1 MNLQGKALRVTI
13 YIGESDHFQGKALYM
28 ALLELLRREGASG
41 ATVTRGLAGF
51 GPRSRIHTATILTLS
66 EDLPL
71 KIEWVDRPEIV
82 ERLMPQVKQMV
93 NDGLITL
100 EEIDV
105 IQYAPGRQADPL
117 AQRVVD
123 IMQTEVTTVTPTTPV
138 KDIVQLLLRRGY
150 GSVPVVNADRGLVG
164 IITDGDLLLRAGVS
178 ARLDL
183 QDILN
188 EMQVMQQIGDLEERE
203 QTAENIMTQPVIAIQ
218 ELSTLRQAVNR
229 MVKNNLKRL
238 PVINIQGQLTG
249 WISRVDVLRTLDY
262 HHLPKDT
269 TPQHQA
275 GSTVAELMYSD
286 VPSVALDTTLEK
298 ILQVLESN
306 TYRRVVV
313 VDNSGQVLG
322 IITDGDLLRRSQDKD
337 NPGLV
342 ARLRS
347 LITGK
352 RPQSP
357 LLASQETAA
366 DLMTTPVITISIDTS
381 ITEALRLMLHHKI
394 KRLPVLDD
402 NGKLVGLLGRGNL
415 LRGSIQ

>member
-1 MNLQGKALRVTI
+1 MNLQGKAARVTI
-13 YIGESDHFQGKALYM
+13 YIGESDHYQGKALYM
-28 ALLELLRREGASG
+28 ALLELLRREGAAG

-51 GPRSRIHTATILTLS
+51 GARSRIHTATILTLS

-71 KIEWVDRPEIV
+71 KIEWIDQPETV

-93 NDGLITL
+93 DDGLITI

-105 IQYAPGRQADPL
+105 IQYAPGRQPDPL
-117 AQRVVD
+117 DQRVVD
-123 IMQTEVTTVTPTTPV
+123 IMQTEVTTVTPETPV
-138 KDIVQLLLRRGY
+138 KDVVQLLLRRGY
-150 GSVPVVNADRGLVG
+150 GSVPVVNEDRALVG

-183 QDILN
+183 QDILT
-188 EMQVMQQIGDLEERE
+188 EMQFKQQISDLQARE
-203 QTAENIMTQPVIAIQ
+203 QTAENIMTHPVIAIQ
-218 ELSTLRQAVNR
+218 ELATLRQAVNR

-238 PVINIQGQLTG
+238 PVINIQGRLTG

-269 TPQHQA
+269 TPHRQA
-275 GSTVAELMYSD
+275 GSTVAELMYRN
-286 VPSVALDTTLEK
+286 VPAVQPGANLEK

-306 TYRRVVV
+306 PYRRVIV
-313 VDNSGQVLG
+313 VDESGQVLG
-322 IITDGDLLRRSQDKD
+322 IITDGDLLRRSQAKD
-337 NPGLV
+337 NPGFL

-347 LITGK
+347 LITGG

-357 LLASQETAA
+357 FLASQETAA

-381 ITEALRLMLHHKI
+381 TTEALRLMLHHKI
-394 KRLPVLDD
+394 KRLPVIDQT
-402 NGKLVGLLGRGNL
+402 GQLVGLLGRGSL